1 MKKKENL
8 PHPTVKSG
16 AAAGDSCDLAQIRDW
31 VFDLDNTLYPADINL
46 FPQVDRRMGEFIA
59 RHFGIGSDEAR
70 VIQKRYFRAYG
81 TTLRGLMLHHGLEPH
96 AYLDYVHDIDLSVV
110 TPNAALDAALERLN
124 GRKTVFTNG
133 SLKHAEAVLERLG
146 IARHFAAIFD
156 VAAAEFV
163 PKPDPACYQK
173 MLMSLV
179 IAPERAALFEDTV
192 DNLPPAAALG
202 MTTVLVV
209 PPTAK
214 MVSPDAAPALGRQVP
229 DEQIH
234 FVTDD
239 LTGWLQSVVRE
250 RATDV
255 TR

>member
-1 MKKKENL
+1 MKSKDNL
-8 PHPTVKSG
+8 VPPSMNHI
-16 AAAGDSCDLAQIRDW
+16 AATADSRELSHIRDW

-46 FPQVDRRMGEFIA
+46 FPQIDRRMGEFIA
-59 RHFGIGSDEAR
+59 RDFGISPEEAR
-70 VIQKRYFRAYG
+70 IIQKQYFHTYG
-81 TTLRGLMLHHGLEPH
+81 TTLRGLMLHHGMEPH
-96 AYLDYVHDIDLSVV
+96 AYLDYVHDIDLSVI
-110 TPNAALDAALERLN
+110 TANTALDEALSALN

-133 SLKHAEAVLERLG
+133 SLKHAEAILERLG
-146 IARHFAAIFD
+146 VTHHFDAIFD

-179 IAPERAALFEDTV
+179 IAPERAALFEDTAH
-192 DNLPPAAALG
+192 NLPPAAALG

-209 PPTAK
+209 PPLAA
-214 MVSPDAAPALGRQVP
+214 VGSLPDPAPPRPRP

-239 LTGWLQSVVRE
+239 LIGWLQDTVRSL
-250 RATDV
+250 AKP
-255 TR
+255 